1 MLIQR
6 RNEYRYLSQCSLFTN
21 LTLKLEIRNI
31 ILNMFSLKIIFPR
44 KYSPNIFWTIREI
57 ISWQVSSSPSRLR
70 EQVQVLRPVS
80 GIGFRRIPNYT
91 YRSRLTKRIE
101 LHNKIMLIVNEHI
114 WNLTLKYFFFS
125 TQNIDFAGILLT
137 KI

>member
-6 RNEYRYLSQCSLFTN
+6 RNGYRFVPVQSVYEF
-21 LTLKLEIRNI
+21 NI
-31 ILNMFSLKIIFPR
+31 ETWNQKYYFKYVFFKNNIFR

-91 YRSRLTKRIE
+91 YRSHLTKRIE
-101 LHNKIMLIVNEHI
+101 LHNKIMLTVNEHI